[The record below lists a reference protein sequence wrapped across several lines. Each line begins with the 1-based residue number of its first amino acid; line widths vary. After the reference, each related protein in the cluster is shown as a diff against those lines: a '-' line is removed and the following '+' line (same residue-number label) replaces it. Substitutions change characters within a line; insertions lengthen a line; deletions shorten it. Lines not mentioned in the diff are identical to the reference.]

1 MPVTGRAVE
10 PGKRAGDAAATSDDP
25 LRALQLQAMEQG
37 EADFAHWGGRPA
49 IYSDWT
55 SHSNRLVPVYTFGLN
70 LDSLRNAGS
79 AYRDPARLEQLYGSV
94 PQATLNPTAEYFDQT
109 AILRLQEEA
118 VAAGKRHII
127 LMVFDGMDW
136 QTTRAAAIYRTGQ
149 VGYAGGEG
157 SGLAFQDVKQDVCDF
172 GYVVTSPR
180 LGGLKTD
187 VDAQITL
194 GGDQPP
200 TGGYDAAIGGPAPW
214 SAPTDPQYLMG
225 KLRSRPHTV
234 TDSAASATSMTSG
247 IKTYNGAINVTVD
260 GTQVEPLARRLQ
272 RDQGRSIGLV
282 SSVPISHATPAAAY
296 ANNVS
301 RNDYQDLTRDL
312 LGLPSAAH
320 RREPLAGVE
329 VLLGGGWGETKTSD
343 GGQGRNYVAGNRY
356 LSPLDA
362 EQLAVEQGGRYVVAE
377 RTAGQ
382 RGHDVLQAATEQ
394 AVASGDR
401 LFGFFGVGGGHLPFQ
416 TADGDFDPTL
426 DAKGDEDY
434 SQADIDENPSL
445 AQMTTAA
452 LQVLEKDPDGFW
464 LMVEAGDVDW
474 ANHANNIDST
484 IGAVL
489 SGEAAFQAVVD
500 WVDARQGWDE
510 TAIIVTADHGHYL
523 VLDDPSAVAATS
535 PR

>member
-1 MPVTGRAVE
+1 
-10 PGKRAGDAAATSDDP
+10 
-25 LRALQLQAMEQG
+25 
-37 EADFAHWGGRPA
+37 
-49 IYSDWT
+49 
-55 SHSNRLVPVYTFGLN
+55 
-70 LDSLRNAGS
+70 
-79 AYRDPARLEQLYGSV
+79 
-94 PQATLNPTAEYFDQT
+94 
-109 AILRLQEEA
+109 
-118 VAAGKRHII
+118 
-127 LMVFDGMDW
+127 MVFDGMDW